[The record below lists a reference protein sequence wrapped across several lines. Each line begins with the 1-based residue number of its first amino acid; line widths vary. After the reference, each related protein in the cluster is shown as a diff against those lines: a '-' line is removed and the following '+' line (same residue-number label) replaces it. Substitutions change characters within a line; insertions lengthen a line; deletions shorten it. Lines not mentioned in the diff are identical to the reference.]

1 MKTRYSA
8 SIVCSLV
15 ALLLAVAVPLWA
27 QQEGK
32 ININQAPVEELVQLK
47 YVGPQYARRI
57 VEFREKE
64 PFKTPEDLMKVH
76 GIGARIYEVNKDRII
91 VE

>member
-1 MKTRYSA
+1 MKTISRTCIVA
-8 SIVCSLV
+8 SFV

-27 QQEGK
+27 QEEGK
-32 ININQAPVEELVQLK
+32 ININQASVEELVELK
-47 YVGPQYARRI
+47 HVGPQYASRI

-76 GIGARIYEVNKDRII
+76 GIGARIYEVNKDRIV